1 MTMSTESV
9 IPPRMGRKKLWHQR
23 TAVKFP
29 QGTFER
35 IAAVLQKPKEV
46 RMDFIRKA
54 VERELRFREAKH
66 RPKKPRH

>member
-1 MTMSTESV
+1 MTMSAESV

-35 IAAVLQKPKEV
+35 IAAVLQKPEV

-54 VERELRFREAKH
+54 VERELKFREAKH
-66 RPKKPRH
+66 RPKKPRR

>member
-1 MTMSTESV
+1 MTMSAESV

-35 IAAVLQKPKEV
+35 IAAVLQKPEV
-46 RMDFIRKA
+46 RLDFIRKA
-54 VERELRFREAKH
+54 VEKELKRRE
-66 RPKKPRH
+66 KKPKR

>member
-1 MTMSTESV
+1 MTMSAESV

-35 IAAVLQKPKEV
+35 IAALLQKPEV
-46 RMDFIRKA
+46 RMDFIRNA
-54 VERELRFREAKH
+54 VERELKRREKAQ
-66 RPKKPRH
+66 KKPERR

>member
-1 MTMSTESV
+1 
-9 IPPRMGRKKLWHQR
+9 
-23 TAVKFP
+23 VKFP

-54 VERELRFREAKH
+54 VERELRFREAKR
-66 RPKKPRH
+66 RPKKPRR

>member
-1 MTMSTESV
+1 MTMSAESF

-35 IAAVLQKPKEV
+35 IAAVLQKLEV
-46 RMDFIRKA
+46 RMDFIRNA
-54 VERELRFREAKH
+54 VERELKRREAQK
-66 RPKKPRH
+66 KKPTRRS

>member
-1 MTMSTESV
+1 MTMSAESV

-35 IAAVLQKPKEV
+35 IAAVLQKLEV
-46 RMDFIRKA
+46 RMDFIRNA
-54 VERELRFREAKH
+54 VERELKRREAQK
-66 RPKKPRH
+66 KKPTRRS

>member
-1 MTMSTESV
+1 MTMSAESV

-35 IAAVLQKPKEV
+35 IAAVLVKPEV

-54 VERELRFREAKH
+54 VEGELKRREKARR
-66 RPKKPRH
+66 KPGR

>member
-1 MTMSTESV
+1 MTMSAESA

-35 IAAVLQKPKEV
+35 IAAVLQKPEV
-46 RMDFIRKA
+46 RMDFIRNA
-54 VERELRFREAKH
+54 VERELKRREAQK
-66 RPKKPRH
+66 KKPTRRS

>member
-1 MTMSTESV
+1 MTMSAESV

-35 IAAVLQKPKEV
+35 IAAVLQKPEV
-46 RMDFIRKA
+46 RMDFIRNA
-54 VERELRFREAKH
+54 VERELKRREAQK
-66 RPKKPRH
+66 RKPERRR

>member
-1 MTMSTESV
+1 MTMSAESV

-35 IAAVLQKPKEV
+35 IAAVLQKPEV
-46 RMDFIRKA
+46 RMDFIRNA
-54 VERELRFREAKH
+54 VKRELKRREAQK
-66 RPKKPRH
+66 KKPTRRS